1 MMMMT
6 FCTKL
11 SRKNAS
17 VSPRAKHPPP
27 RKEEVKQIAS
37 IFVSEKKLSS
47 FSSSF
52 FQLFF
57 PCLSKKFVLFLLM
70 KIGIWFVDSFKR
82 YNLPVLSFSFFP
94 LFFLFFSVLVRF
106 SEHKQMRFL
115 ASLNILVK
123 LRSSRAEKCS
133 LLLMLIWRERK
144 SFSVCF
150 CLSWKPFSLVA
161 TCWRCYLLLLLLMCS
176 LCSL

>member
-1 MMMMT
+1 MLLWARAPNT
-6 FCTKL
+6 HHPEKRKSSKSPRFLYPRKNFRAFRARFSNFFFRVCQKSLFSSCWWKLEFDLLIRSNATISPFYL
-11 SRKNAS
+11 SR
-17 VSPRAKHPPP
+17 
-27 RKEEVKQIAS
+27 
-37 IFVSEKKLSS
+37 
-47 FSSSF
+47 F
-52 FQLFF
+52 FLF
-57 PCLSKKFVLFLLM
+57 
-70 KIGIWFVDSFKR
+70 
-82 YNLPVLSFSFFP
+82 
-94 LFFLFFSVLVRF
+94 FFLFFSVLVRF